1 MLRAVSAP
9 HSSIDVAIQRES
21 LATEASRTARGEPVE
36 VRVEV
41 AFDYPVVFTRG
52 SLRADNPAL
61 VRAITRREP
70 AGRHRVFAV
79 IDAGVALARP
89 TLVAE
94 LGDYARAHADALE
107 LIAEPL
113 VIVGGEP
120 AKNDRAVLDTLLAR
134 FFQLGLDRHCCVLIV
149 GGGAVLDA
157 VGHAAAICH
166 RGLRVVRMPTT
177 VLAQDDA
184 GIGVKNGVNAFGV
197 KNALGSFA
205 PPHAVIN
212 DLDFITTLPL
222 RDRIAGLAEAVKVA
236 LIRDP
241 EFFRALERDAVGLA
255 AGQLELLEPAIRRC
269 AELHLQHIRG
279 SGDPFE
285 TGSARPLDFGHWAAH
300 KLELLSQHA
309 LRHGEAVALGI
320 ALDSSYSARVCGGH
334 GQLAQADLDRI
345 LALLAALGLPRWTP
359 ALVESIGGSPALLA
373 GLDEFREHLGGELTI
388 TLLDAIG
395 RGVEVHAIDRATMS
409 ACVEALART

>member
-1 MLRAVSAP
+1 V
-9 HSSIDVAIQRES
+9 HE
-21 LATEASRTARGEPVE
+21 
-36 VRVEV
+36 
-41 AFDYPVVFTRG
+41 
-52 SLRADNPAL
+52 
-61 VRAITRREP
+61 
-70 AGRHRVFAV
+70 
-79 IDAGVALARP
+79 
-89 TLVAE
+89 
-94 LGDYARAHADALE
+94 HADVLE

-113 VIVGGEP
+113 VILGGES
-120 AKNDRAVLDTLLAR
+120 AKNDPALLDDLLAR
-134 FFQLGLDRHCCVLIV
+134 FFRLGLDRHCCVLIL

-197 KNALGSFA
+197 KNAIGSFA
-205 PPHAVIN
+205 PPYAVIN
-212 DLDFITTLPL
+212 DLDFLASLPL

-241 EFFRALERDAVGLA
+241 EFFVALERDAA
-255 AGQLELLEPAIRRC
+255 ALGVGQLEPLEPAIRRC
-269 AELHLQHIRG
+269 AELHLEHIRS

-320 ALDSSYSARVCGGH
+320 ALDSHYSMMIGGH
-334 GQLAQADLDRI
+334 GRLAQAEFDRI

-359 ALVESIGGSPALLA
+359 ALVASIGGSVALLA